1 MSSLSA
7 AQAVVPGDIKSAMAT
22 ASRAKMDLPGFNI
35 YGSFGTS
42 GKNQHIKGVAVS
54 KELELTNRTTI
65 SRHSERGSYDR
76 DVAYAI
82 LDEGMVAHVGFDTGS
97 GVTVIPMTYARM
109 DDVIVL
115 HGAVAS
121 RWLSSFEEG
130 RPVSVCVTLLDGLVL
145 AQSAFSHSMN
155 YRSVVIFG
163 DATILTDKEDK
174 QLAFKAFLDHLVP
187 GRWDD
192 SRQPDAKETEATIV
206 LSVPIAEASVKIRSG
221 PPKDSAKDLGLGYW
235 TGVIPLEFEAGEAI
249 PDPLMKGDLAVPDYV
264 SAYKRRGS
272 RD

>member
-1 MSSLSA
+1 
-7 AQAVVPGDIKSAMAT
+7 
-22 ASRAKMDLPGFNI
+22 
-35 YGSFGTS
+35 
-42 GKNQHIKGVAVS
+42 VS
-54 KELELTNRTTI
+54 KKLVQTDRTTI

-76 DVAYAI
+76 DTAYAI
-82 LDEGMVAHVGFDTGS
+82 LDEGMVAHVGFDTSG

-109 DDVIVL
+109 NDTIVL

-121 RWLSSFEEG
+121 RWLSSFEGG
-130 RPVSVCVTLLDGLVL
+130 RSVSICVTLLDGLVL

-155 YRSVVIFG
+155 YRSVVVFG
-163 DATILTDKEDK
+163 EATLLKDEGEK
-174 QLAFKAFLDHLVP
+174 QAAFKAFLDHLVP

-235 TGVIPLEFEAGEAI
+235 TGVIPLELTARKPI
-249 PDPLMKGDLAVPDYV
+249 PDPVTDADRSVP
-264 SAYKRRGS
+264 AYISGYGS
-272 RD
+272 RSSRR